1 MCNLIHNSTSRCPLI
16 FLDLLASKYK
26 ATTFNTRELI
36 DQYRYYIVIK
46 YSPKFRILHIRLNS
60 QEFEIKH
67 RHSSWVI
74 TL

>member
-1 MCNLIHNSTSRCPLI
+1 MSIN

-46 YSPKFRILHIRLNS
+46 YSPKCKISHIRI
-60 QEFEIKH
+60 EFPRI
-67 RHSSWVI
+67 
-74 TL
+74 